1 MVVIFYSPVKIH
13 RQKSYS
19 QLMSAG
25 KRITISH
32 GCAPLLIIQNRTL
45 KPYTHKQQNSTQQKI
60 ANVCIFSYVHVC
72 YNNNKIKRGYQVKSG
87 GLRMRKS
94 SWEELEQGK
103 GGREVKSN
111 AILVQLK
118 AF

>member
-1 MVVIFYSPVKIH
+1 
-13 RQKSYS
+13 
-19 QLMSAG
+19 MSAG

-32 GCAPLLIIQNRTL
+32 ECAPLLIIQNRTL

-60 ANVCIFSYVHVC
+60 ANVCIFSYIHVC